1 MSWDDGKHAKVNKVQ
16 ITYDDVIYSIQVTYA
31 GTALQSQRRGSVG
44 PKTAEF
50 TLGPDEYITALSAYG
65 KTLSTQD
72 VITSLTFTTN
82 KGTYGPYGNKT
93 GYQISAPEG
102 TGKQIAGFLG
112 TSGNVLNSIDVHYA
126 PIPTGTG
133 GTGTGTGGTGTG
145 ETGTGGTGTGETG
158 TGGTGTGG
166 TGTGGTGTGGTGGT
180 GTGGTG
186 GTGTGGTGTGGT
198 GTGGTGTGGTGTGGT
213 GTGGT
218 GTGGTGT
225 GGSGAEKLDA
235 QGGTGGTAWD
245 DGSDHDGV
253 TKITVRTGGV
263 GVQFVQFD
271 YVKVGQP
278 KQGALRGVQGSRGST
293 REILINH
300 PDEYLVSV
308 EGWYDSANVIL
319 GIQFKTNQKTSDY
332 LGYEFDGS
340 GKKFTLQVQGKKI
353 IGFHGF
359 ASDHLNSIGAYFV
372 PVSSTPTTPTVPP
385 KKLEAKGGASGAV
398 WDDGAHDNV
407 KKVSVGQGQ
416 DGIAAV
422 KFEYRNG
429 SQVVI
434 GAERGTP
441 TLLGYEE
448 FELESDEYI
457 TIVEGT
463 YDKILGSDGLTMLTF
478 KTNKN
483 RTYGPYGLE
492 GSTHFDLKED
502 GHKIT
507 GFHGRAGDNSITA
520 IGVYLAPVGT
530 IPLTP
535 ATQTKK
541 LEAKGGDGGTLWD
554 DGAFDGVRKVS
565 VGQAQDG
572 IGAVKFVYNNGS
584 SEVIGDEHGKSTL
597 LGFEEFELN
606 YPSEYITEVHG
617 TFDKIFAS
625 NSAIVTML
633 TFKTNKPATY
643 GPFGLTAGTPFD
655 LKEDGHKIVG
665 FHGSAGD
672 LLHKFGVHVLP
683 IN

>member
-112 TSGNVLNSIDVHYA
+112 TSGN
-126 PIPTGTG
+126 
-133 GTGTGTGGTGTG
+133 
-145 ETGTGGTGTGETG
+145 
-158 TGGTGTGG
+158 
-166 TGTGGTGTGGTGGT
+166 
-180 GTGGTG
+180 
-186 GTGTGGTGTGGT
+186 
-198 GTGGTGTGGTGTGGT
+198 
-213 GTGGT
+213 
-218 GTGGTGT
+218 
-225 GGSGAEKLDA
+225 
-235 QGGTGGTAWD
+235 
-245 DGSDHDGV
+245 
-253 TKITVRTGGV
+253 
-263 GVQFVQFD
+263 FD
-271 YVKVGQP
+271 YVKAGQP

>member
-50 TLGPDEYITALSAYG
+50 TLGPDEYITALTAYG

-72 VITSLTFTTN
+72 VITSLTFKTN

-133 GTGTGTGGTGTG
+133 
-145 ETGTGGTGTGETG
+145 

-166 TGTGGTGTGGTGGT
+166 TGTGTGGT
-180 GTGGTG
+180 

-218 GTGGTGT
+218 GTGTGGTGT
-225 GGSGAEKLDA
+225 GGSGTGSGVEKLDA

-253 TKITVRTGGV
+253 TKITVRTGGA
-263 GVQFVQFD
+263 GVQYVQFG
-271 YVKVGQP
+271 YVKAGQP
-278 KQGALRGVQGSRGST
+278 KQGALGGVQGSRGST
-293 REILINH
+293 KEILINH
-300 PDEYLVSV
+300 PDEHLISV
-308 EGWYDSANVIL
+308 EGWYDSSNIII

-332 LGYEFDGS
+332 MGYDFDGS
-340 GKKFTLQVQGKKI
+340 GTKFTLQVQGKKI

-372 PVSSTPTTPTVPP
+372 PVSTSTDPSTVPP

-407 KKVSVGQGQ
+407 KKVSVGQGT

-429 SQVVI
+429 SSVVI

-448 FELESDEYI
+448 FELASDEYI
-457 TIVEGT
+457 TIVEGY
-463 YDKILGSDGLTMLTF
+463 YDKILGSDGLTSLTF
-478 KTNKN
+478 HTNKG
-483 RTYGPYGLE
+483 TYGPYGLE
-492 GSTHFDLKED
+492 GSTHFEFKED

-507 GFHGRAGDNSITA
+507 GFHGRAGDTLTA

-541 LEAKGGDGGTLWD
+541 LEAKGGDGGTTWD
-554 DGAFDGVRKVS
+554 DGAFDGIRKVS
-565 VGQAQDG
+565 VGQTYDG
-572 IGAVKFVYNNGS
+572 IGAVKFVYNKGS
-584 SEVIGDEHGKSTL
+584 SEIIGDEHGKSTL

-617 TFDKIFAS
+617 TYDKISAS
-625 NSAIVTML
+625 NSAIVNML

-643 GPFGLTAGTPFD
+643 GPFGLNAGTPFD
-655 LKEDGHKIVG
+655 LKEEGHKIVG
-665 FHGSAGD
+665 FHGSSGD

>member
-31 GTALQSQRRGSVG
+31 GSALQSQRRGSVG

-72 VITSLTFTTN
+72 VITALTFTTN
-82 KGTYGPYGNKT
+82 KGTYGPYGNKS

-133 GTGTGTGGTGTG
+133 GTGTGG
-145 ETGTGGTGTGETG
+145 TG

-166 TGTGGTGTGGTGGT
+166 TGTGGTGTGGTGTGGT
-180 GTGGTG
+180 GTGGTGTGGTGTGGTGTGGTGTGGTCGTGGTGGTCGTGGTGTGGTGTGGTGTGGTGTGGTGTGGTGTG

-225 GGSGAEKLDA
+225 GGSGTGSGAEKLEA
-235 QGGTGGTAWD
+235 HGGTGGTAWD
-245 DGSDHDGV
+245 DGSDHDGL
-253 TKITVRTGGV
+253 TKITVRTGGA
-263 GVQFVQFD
+263 GVQYVQFD
-271 YVKVGQP
+271 YVKAGQP

-300 PDEYLVSV
+300 PDEHLVSV

-319 GIQFKTNQKTSDY
+319 GIQFKTNKKTSEY

-340 GKKFTLQVQGKKI
+340 GTKFTLQVQGKKI

-359 ASDHLNSIGAYFV
+359 ASDNLNSIGAYFI
-372 PVSSTPTTPTVPP
+372 PVSSTTDPSTVPH

-448 FELESDEYI
+448 FELASDEYI

-483 RTYGPYGLE
+483 KTYGPYGLQ
-492 GSTHFDLKED
+492 GSTRFELKEE

-507 GFHGRAGDNSITA
+507 GFHGRAGDTITA

-541 LEAKGGDGGTLWD
+541 LEAKGGDGGTSWD
-554 DGAFDGVRKVS
+554 DGAFDGVKKVS
-565 VGQAQDG
+565 VGQSNDG

-584 SEVIGDEHGKSTL
+584 SEIIGGEHGKSTL
-597 LGFEEFELN
+597 LGFEE
-606 YPSEYITEVHG
+606 V
-617 TFDKIFAS
+617 
-625 NSAIVTML
+625 L
-633 TFKTNKPATY
+633 T
-643 GPFGLTAGTPFD
+643 
-655 LKEDGHKIVG
+655 
-665 FHGSAGD
+665 
-672 LLHKFGVHVLP
+672 
-683 IN
+683 